1 MQIIYE
7 NITIAKEYSKLIEY
21 INNTTNLHQY
31 FESSFGKTKLKNYC
45 GFLATNE
52 NCYFIAPKITNNQN
66 SDLNIFIY
74 MLLFANNIKISNIDT
89 INLATKSH
97 KIFELFIKIFSD
109 TLLNELKK
117 GLFKKYI
124 TMQENLKMLRGKYI
138 IDKNFTNFYH
148 QNIYCEYDEFSEDN
162 ELNRFFLYAIKVFKK
177 YSNYINLSRCELIL
191 SDVKSHT
198 FDYNRFNFNF
208 NRLSNRYKDNYRLN
222 NTELKNY
229 YIVIDEI
236 NRANISKV
244 FGELITLIEED
255 KRDKLEVI
263 LPYSKEPFSVPSNLY
278 IIGTMNSTDKSI
290 ALLDV
295 ALRRRFT
302 FIKMEPNE
310 NLVIEEFKDKFT
322 KLNEFIANTLGED
335 YKIGHSYFINIDT
348 NDLDFVIDY
357 KIKPL
362 LEEYFYGNEEGLQKA
377 LALL

>member
-31 FESSFGKTKLKNYC
+31 FESSFGKTKPKNYC

-162 ELNRFFLYAIKVFKK
+162 ELNRFFLYAIKVFKRFSN
-177 YSNYINLSRCELIL
+177 YSNLSKCELIL
-191 SDVKSHT
+191 SDVKSYT
-198 FDYNRFNFNF
+198 IDYNRFNFNF
-208 NRLSNRYKDNYRLN
+208 DRLSNRYKDSFDLALMILKKLTPLTNKANNKSFAFLFDMGEVFEKFVANLFKGIDSTTQTQKTKIFGNLVLKPDIITQNKIIDTKYKKLN
-222 NTELKNY
+222 SKDDLLSQDKY
-229 YIVIDEI
+229 QMFAYGI
-236 NRANISKV
+236 N
-244 FGELITLIEED
+244 FG
-255 KRDKLEVI
+255 KRDTMLLYPKHLEDI
-263 LPYSKEPFSVPSNLY
+263 
-278 IIGTMNSTDKSI
+278 
-290 ALLDV
+290 
-295 ALRRRFT
+295 
-302 FIKMEPNE
+302 NE
-310 NLVIEEFKDKFT
+310 NLVLGKDENKVFLALRSLDLSFSGEYSEFIEEMKRR
-322 KLNEFIANTLGED
+322 
-335 YKIGHSYFINIDT
+335 
-348 NDLDFVIDY
+348 
-357 KIKPL
+357 
-362 LEEYFYGNEEGLQKA
+362 LEEI
-377 LALL
+377 